1 MERARLALDDSF
13 NMFDGVRLVSQAV
26 PEDLD
31 EDYADSGSE
40 AVAPCSSYRIS
51 CGSDQSLL
59 RETQACIRLCV
70 DLPAVQD
77 KVDDMVYDHR
87 YDS

>member
-70 DLPAVQD
+70 DLPTVQD